1 MAPQHDLE
9 KPMDDPYSLV
19 GDSWPSESENSYH
32 TAKVAAEDASTAAS
46 VQSESA
52 TDAGSKMGDEHGKT
66 ADAASDGYGT
76 AATQLMEQARNF
88 TTISAWMEDAAVKVL
103 DAKRHIRHLVR
114 TATPEIKDAIAS
126 ETAGTPTNPSS
137 SELITKYRS
146 EINSVARTLTNDL
159 DGIGHSLAGDPG
171 ASRTPSYVSV
181 STTPTPERPDPHAAA
196 ASYTGTPGAPAVE
209 PQKLPEMPRATATQ
223 STESSSAPSAP
234 APSAA
239 PHSVN
244 PTLAG
249 LISGNASPSGSATAP
264 SASSSRGAASGTTPA
279 GQGAQAHQ
287 PSEQHQAPKSTV
299 LPRVPSV
306 PLPDLP
312 AAAATITT
320 AVTSATGQQLPV
332 TSTAPAPAAPLAPAS
347 TGFTPGASGTSPVP
361 SGLAPIGGGL
371 TTPPPVTQSVTPAVQ
386 GTPSA
391 PAPGVQA
398 PSAPQTPAPATPRG
412 PVADMAW
419 LQKTY
424 GLAPGLDLPKSETP
438 AVPALFIT
446 DLPDDEVH
454 LHRVLASLRQ
464 QFESSGWNQPL
475 AVATIRR
482 GFETRT
488 VYVTADGV
496 SIHPH
501 GVLLPA
507 GVAPLDEMPCTP
519 VDSRLAGSLMVT
531 AKLRA
536 LIPRGWEVENLLS
549 TVPADENSQTA
560 EQYQELVEAGEL
572 LPCKVSRGRDDVTAG
587 EVMAVFARAALGAP
601 GCGELDSESAR
612 LRSARWLGVQP
623 SGYLDGLGR
632 WYLADAAESMSEGR
646 WGEAVYSAEKYLGLI
661 GPKSQVA

>member
-1 MAPQHDLE
+1 MAHQPDVA
-9 KPMDDPYSLV
+9 KPTDDPYSLV
-19 GDSWPSESENSYH
+19 GDSWPKESENSYH
-32 TAKVAAEDASTAAS
+32 AAETVADDGSATASTQSQSAA
-46 VQSESA
+46 
-52 TDAGSKMGDEHGKT
+52 DAGSKMGDEHGKT
-66 ADAASDGYGT
+66 ADAVSNGYNL
-76 AATQLMEQARNF
+76 AATTLGEQSRSF
-88 TTISAWMEDAAVKVL
+88 TTISAWMVEAAGKVRT
-103 DAKRHIRHLVR
+103 AKTDIASLVR
-114 TATPEIKDAIAS
+114 TGTSEIQDALNS
-126 ETAGTPTNPSS
+126 ELTGTPVTPSS
-137 SELITKYRS
+137 SALIDQYRG
-146 EINSVARTLTNDL
+146 EIASVATTLSSDL
-159 DGIGHSLAGDPG
+159 DGIGHSLVGDPG
-171 ASRTPSYVSV
+171 ASRTPTYV
-181 STTPTPERPDPHAAA
+181 RAA
-196 ASYTGTPGAPAVE
+196 ASPTAPSIEQAAVHHGITGEGPHVE

-424 GLAPGLDLPKSETP
+424 GLAPGLDLPKPEN
-438 AVPALFIT
+438 AVIPALFIAE
-446 DLPDDEVH
+446 LSEPEAH
-454 LHRVLASLRQ
+454 LHRALASLRQ
-464 QFESSGWNQPL
+464 QFESMGWSQPIS
-475 AVATIRR
+475 VATIRR
-482 GFETRT
+482 GLEVKT
-488 VYVTADGV
+488 VYATADGIAIHPSGV
-496 SIHPH
+496 SLPH
-501 GVLLPA
+501 GVL
-507 GVAPLDEMPCTP
+507 PLDEMPGIP
-519 VDSRLAGSLMVT
+519 VDSRLEGSLIVT
-531 AKLRA
+531 EKLVS
-536 LIPRGWEVENLLS
+536 LVPRGWEVESLLS
-549 TVPADENSQTA
+549 TVSGGEGSQSI
-560 EQYQELVEAGEL
+560 EEYQQLVSAGEL
-572 LPCKVSRGRDDVTAG
+572 LECMVSRGQDDVDAD
-587 EVMAVFARAALGAP
+587 VALRVFARAAIGSG
-601 GCGELDSESAR
+601 GCGELDAESAR
-612 LRSARWLGVQP
+612 LRSARWVGMQP
-623 SGYLDGLGR
+623 VGYLDGLSR
-632 WYLADAAESMSEGR
+632 WYLADAADSMSAGR
-646 WGEAVYSAEKYLGLI
+646 WGEAVWASEKYMSLNQSR
-661 GPKSQVA
+661 SQVA

>member
-1 MAPQHDLE
+1 MAHQPDVA
-9 KPMDDPYSLV
+9 KPTDDPYSLV
-19 GDSWPSESENSYH
+19 GDSWPKESENSYH
-32 TAKVAAEDASTAAS
+32 AAETVADDGSATASTQSQSAA
-46 VQSESA
+46 
-52 TDAGSKMGDEHGKT
+52 DAGSKMGDEHGKT
-66 ADAASDGYGT
+66 ADAVSNGYNL
-76 AATQLMEQARNF
+76 AATTLGEQSRRF
-88 TTISAWMEDAAVKVL
+88 TTISAWMVEAAGKVRT
-103 DAKRHIRHLVR
+103 AKTDIASLVR
-114 TATPEIKDAIAS
+114 TGTSEIQDALNS
-126 ETAGTPTNPSS
+126 ELTGTPVTPSS
-137 SELITKYRS
+137 SALIDQYRG
-146 EINSVARTLTNDL
+146 EIASVATTLSSDL
-159 DGIGHSLAGDPG
+159 DGIGHSLVGDPG
-171 ASRTPSYVSV
+171 ASRTPTYV
-181 STTPTPERPDPHAAA
+181 RAA
-196 ASYTGTPGAPAVE
+196 ASPTAPSIEQAAVHHGITGEGPHVE

-264 SASSSRGAASGTTPA
+264 SASSSRGAASGTTPD

-424 GLAPGLDLPKSETP
+424 GLAPGLDLPKPEN
-438 AVPALFIT
+438 AVIPALFIAE
-446 DLPDDEVH
+446 LAESEAH
-454 LHRVLASLRQ
+454 LHRALASLRH
-464 QFESSGWNQPL
+464 QFEAAGWGQPMS
-475 AVATIRR
+475 VARIRR
-482 GFETRT
+482 GLEACT
-488 VYVTADGV
+488 VYATADGL
-496 SIHPH
+496 SIHPAGILLPD
-501 GVLLPA
+501 GVL
-507 GVAPLDEMPCTP
+507 PLDEVPSRP
-519 VDSRLAGSLMVT
+519 VALDLHGSLMVT
-531 AKLRA
+531 EKLTA
-536 LIPRGWEVENLLS
+536 LIPRTWEVEAVLS
-549 TVPADENSQTA
+549 TVPAEESSQSV
-560 EQYQELVEAGEL
+560 EQFQELVESGEL
-572 LPCKVSRGRDDVTAG
+572 LECKVSRGRDDVGAD
-587 EVMAVFARAALGAP
+587 EALSLFARAAIGS
-601 GCGELDSESAR
+601 GGVGELDAEAAR
-612 LRSARWLGVQP
+612 IRAARWIGVQP
-623 SGYLDGLGR
+623 AGYLGTLSR
-632 WYLADAAESMSEGR
+632 WYLSDAAEAMSRGN
-646 WGEAVYSAEKYLGLI
+646 WSDAVYSSEKYMNVNQARI
-661 GPKSQVA
+661 QAA